1 MHGALNPFEVS
12 SRGQSREK
20 LLNEGY
26 ATFEEGDKIRD
37 LMKMADHD
45 YQMDQGL
52 LQSQIVENKREV
64 SLSELLDRE
73 PVVANMTE
81 I

>member
-1 MHGALNPFEVS
+1 MHGAMNPFEAN

-26 ATFEEGDKIRD
+26 VTFEEGDKIRD
-37 LMKMADHD
+37 LMKKADHD

-64 SLSELLDRE
+64 SLSELLDK
-73 PVVANMTE
+73 
-81 I
+81 